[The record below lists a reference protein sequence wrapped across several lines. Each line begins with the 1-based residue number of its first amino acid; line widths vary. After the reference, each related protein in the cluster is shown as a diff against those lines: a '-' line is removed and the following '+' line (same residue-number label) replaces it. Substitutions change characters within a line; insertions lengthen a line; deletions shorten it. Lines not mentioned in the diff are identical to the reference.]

1 MRARHA
7 AEDEAR
13 QWLEA
18 APTAPLRRRRLDA
31 ATRPGAHAPVVAV
44 SSRILSSSRVVQDEG
59 SEDLEAGY
67 AGAPF
72 VQPEH
77 EEEWMEWVDW
87 AQVEGQASGS
97 SSNV

>member
-1 MRARHA
+1 M
-7 AEDEAR
+7 
-13 QWLEA
+13 
-18 APTAPLRRRRLDA
+18 
-31 ATRPGAHAPVVAV
+31 
-44 SSRILSSSRVVQDEG
+44 
-59 SEDLEAGY
+59 EAGY

-97 SSNV
+97 SSNLAAMFDGHSDTLCLWGFRVFLRDILWTSGHVCFATADRGVRTRVSRGRPKVI

>member
-1 MRARHA
+1 M
-7 AEDEAR
+7 
-13 QWLEA
+13 
-18 APTAPLRRRRLDA
+18 
-31 ATRPGAHAPVVAV
+31 
-44 SSRILSSSRVVQDEG
+44 
-59 SEDLEAGY
+59 EAGY

-97 SSNV
+97 SSNLAAMFDGHFVSVGF

>member
-1 MRARHA
+1 MFHGLGRARTSVFQP
-7 AEDEAR
+7 ELLLR
-13 QWLEA
+13 YVTV
-18 APTAPLRRRRLDA
+18 TA
-31 ATRPGAHAPVVAV
+31 
-44 SSRILSSSRVVQDEG
+44 SFSQDEG

-97 SSNV
+97 SSNLAAMFDGHFVSVGF